1 MSVKIMQPGL
11 LTSIQDFGRNGYAK
25 FGIPKSGVMD
35 EYAAKIANLLVGNK
49 QEDAVMEI
57 AMLGPTLTF
66 NEDALVVLVG
76 LEANVILNDENI
88 GLLKPFEVKS
98 GDRLQIKQITSG
110 VRLYLAVSGG
120 FQSELKLSSRSMYAS
135 VTNSSV
141 IKKGEIIK
149 TDKYTGVKKLTNAQL
164 KYDIEFYNTKILEVY
179 PGPEF
184 EQLPQDLK
192 TQLLESTFS
201 ISKNNSRM
209 AYQLEETLENNLKPI
224 LTQPVLPGTVQ
235 FTPAGNIIILMRDA
249 QTTGGYPRIFQL
261 TKESM
266 SILAQKKQG
275 DKIVFKYK
283 SYQ

>member
-1 MSVKIMQPGL
+1 MSVKIIHPGL

-25 FGIPKSGVMD
+25 YGIPKSGVMD
-35 EYAAKIANLLVGNK
+35 SYAAKIANLLVGNK

-57 AMLGPTLTF
+57 TMLGPILEF
-66 NEDALVVLVG
+66 DKDALLVLVA
-76 LEANVILNDENI
+76 LKANVFLNDKNI
-88 GLLKPFEVKS
+88 ELLKPFKVKS

-110 VRLYLAVSGG
+110 VRLYLAISGG

-141 IKKGEIIK
+141 IKKGDVIK
-149 TDKYTGVKKLTNAQL
+149 TETYTGVKKLTNAQL
-164 KYDIEFYNTKILEVY
+164 KYDMEFYATKTLEVY

-184 EQLPQDLK
+184 EELSIDLK
-192 TQLLESTFS
+192 TKLLEYTFHV
-201 ISKNNSRM
+201 SKNNSRM

-261 TKESM
+261 TKESINLL
-266 SILAQKKQG
+266 SQKRQG
-275 DKIVFKYK
+275 DKIEFTLKDY
-283 SYQ
+283 